1 MTSTPTNPVVKT
13 TALRAYPGWTVREYA
28 DGMFDA
34 VNSPAI
40 SPGFDNFNDTVAH
53 VREQASAAPACGCPD
68 DCNCRKPWRMN
79 YCGCRAH

>member
-1 MTSTPTNPVVKT
+1 MTNNTPTNPVVKT

-40 SPGFDNFNDTVAH
+40 SPGFDNFNDAVAH
-53 VREQASAAPACGCPD
+53 ARDEVRYAKSAAKVANFVNGFF
-68 DCNCRKPWRMN
+68 R
-79 YCGCRAH
+79 